1 MTRDRKPSRA
11 KAPIRKWHGE
21 REKYVACVLWL
32 IGYPDSAIGRL
43 LLMKRSQVGGVIT
56 RNGYAGR
63 SSMTIAKRNEL
74 LQELEEI
81 RMEEGQPLDGGL
93 LDRIPF
99 KVQAM

>member
-1 MTRDRKPSRA
+1 MKSTKSART
-11 KAPIRKWHGE
+11 KAPTRKWHGE
-21 REKYVACVLWL
+21 REKYIACVLWL

-43 LLMKRSQVGGVIT
+43 LLMKRSQVGGIVT

-63 SSMTIAKRNEL
+63 TSMTIAHRNEL
-74 LQELEEI
+74 LKELEEI

-99 KVQAM
+99 RVM